1 MIWKTSNRK
10 AIRKAI
16 DVCEAVA
23 HGDFEA
29 RLTDYDPDTEIGAL
43 YTAIN
48 ALVDRTDAYVRESTA
63 SLDYVSQ
70 NKYFRRIQE
79 RGMLGAFLT
88 ASRAINGSVTSIKER
103 VDNFSTVVNGFEET
117 MQNAVETVS
126 SAAVE
131 LESSA
136 KSMNSTAQSAQ
147 EQSASVASAA
157 EEASAS
163 VETVASA
170 AEELSSSIGDVK
182 SQVDQVSTL
191 SAEAASKTT
200 DTQER
205 IKILESASDRIGQ
218 VLDLIADIAAQTNL
232 LALNATIE
240 AARAGEAGKGFAVVA
255 SEVKTL
261 ANQTQTATDE
271 ISTQITDIQGA
282 TKSAVTAIADICS
295 TIQGVNDRAS
305 TVLDAVDQQRLATQE
320 IAQNV
325 AEASTGTQDVSSNIV
340 LLAEGANETGS
351 STTQVLSAS
360 SELAQQSE
368 LMRSE
373 VDKFLTEVKAVV

>member
-1 MIWKTSNRK
+1 MLWNTPNGK

-16 DVCEAVA
+16 VVCEAVA
-23 HGDFEA
+23 QGDFEA
-29 RLTDYDPDTEIGAL
+29 RITDYDPDSDVGAL

-48 ALVDRTDAYVRESTA
+48 ALIDRTDAYVRESTA
-63 SLDYVSQ
+63 SLDYVSR
-70 NKYFRRIQE
+70 NKYFRKIQE
-79 RGMLGAFLT
+79 RGMLGSFLI
-88 ASRAINGSVTSIKER
+88 ASRAINGSVDSIKER
-103 VDNFSTVVNGFEET
+103 AEDFKTVVTGFEEN

-136 KSMNSTAQSAQ
+136 KSMNTTAQSAQ

-182 SQVDQVSTL
+182 LQVDQVSDL

-205 IKILESASDRIGQ
+205 IKVLESASDRIGE
-218 VLDLIADIAAQTNL
+218 VLNLIADIAAQTNL

-271 ISTQITDIQGA
+271 ISTQITDIQDA
-282 TKSAVTAIADICS
+282 TKSAVTAIADICD
-295 TIQGVNDRAS
+295 TIEGVNDRAS
-305 TVLDAVDQQRLATQE
+305 TVLEAVDQQRLATQE
-320 IAQNV
+320 IARNV
-325 AEASTGTQDVSSNIV
+325 NEASTGTQDVSSNIV
-340 LLAEGANETGS
+340 LVAKGASETGAG
-351 STTQVLSAS
+351 TTQVLGAA

-368 LMRSE
+368 RMREE
-373 VDKFLTEVKAVV
+373 VSKFLTEVKAVV

>member
-1 MIWKTSNRK
+1 MVWKPSNGK

-29 RLTDYDPDTEIGAL
+29 RITDYDPKTEIGTL

-48 ALVDRTDAYVRESTA
+48 ALIDRTDAYVRESTA

-70 NKYFRRIQE
+70 NKYFRKIQE
-79 RGMLGAFLT
+79 RGMQGSFLT
-88 ASRAINGSVTSIKER
+88 ASRAINGSVASIKDRAE
-103 VDNFSTVVNGFEET
+103 NFSTVVRSFEET

-136 KSMNSTAQSAQ
+136 KSMNGTAQSAQ
-147 EQSASVASAA
+147 QQSASVASAA

-170 AEELSSSIGDVK
+170 AEELSSSIGGVK
-182 SQVDQVSTL
+182 SQVDQASALST
-191 SAEAASKTT
+191 EAASKTT
-200 DTQER
+200 GTQER
-205 IKILESASDRIGQ
+205 IKILESASDRIGE

-261 ANQTQTATDE
+261 ANQTQAATNE
-271 ISTQITDIQGA
+271 ISSQVTDIQDA
-282 TKSAVTAIADICS
+282 TKETVTAIADICD
-295 TIQGVNDRAS
+295 TIQSVNERTA
-305 TVLDAVDQQRLATQE
+305 TVLEAVDQQQLATQE

-325 AEASTGTQDVSSNIV
+325 TEASAGTQDVSSNVV

-351 STTQVLSAS
+351 GATEVLSAA